1 MLMIRFQR
9 IGRTN
14 DPSFRIVL
22 LEHARA
28 ARTGKIIEQLGSY
41 NPRTKAFSIDD
52 VSVKEWVGKGAQ
64 PTDTVRNLLI
74 AKGVLTGKKVDVFP
88 ASGRKKIAAV
98 AAKAAADAVAAKAAA
113 EAPTEVPAEPAEKVA
128 LVEATPEEVPVE
140 ESIADVPVVQLDN
153 GTAEDGTGPGVS

>member
-28 ARTGKIIEQLGSY
+28 ARTGKIVEQLGNY
-41 NPRTKAFSIDD
+41 NPRTKVFSIDD
-52 VSVKEWVGKGAQ
+52 VSVKEWIGKGAQ

-74 AKGVLTGKKVDVFP
+74 AKGILTGSKVNVFP
-88 ASGRKKIAAV
+88 ASGRKKMAE
-98 AAKAAADAVAAKAAA
+98 AAAPPSS
-113 EAPTEVPAEPAEKVA
+113 EATEVQGKAEEEVA
-128 LVEATPEEVPVE
+128 VEEATIDTPEEALMVE
-140 ESIADVPVVQLDN
+140 SK
-153 GTAEDGTGPGVS
+153 DGAGPGVS

>member
-28 ARTGKIIEQLGSY
+28 ARTGKIIEQLGTY

-52 VSVKEWVGKGAQ
+52 VSVKEWIGKGAQ

-74 AKGVLTGKKVDVFP
+74 SKGVLTGSKVNVFP
-88 ASGRKKIAAV
+88 ASGRKQMAE
-98 AAKAAADAVAAKAAA
+98 AAADAAVAKAAA
-113 EAPTEVPAEPAEKVA
+113 EAPIEVPAEPVEETVP
-128 LVEATPEEVPVE
+128 VEATLEEVVVE
-140 ESIADVPVVQLDN
+140 ESATDVPVVQLDN
-153 GTAEDGTGPGVS
+153 GAAEDGTRPGVS

>member
-28 ARTGKIIEQLGSY
+28 ARTGKIIEQLGTY

-52 VSVKEWVGKGAQ
+52 VSVKEWI
-64 PTDTVRNLLI
+64 R
-74 AKGVLTGKKVDVFP
+74 KGVLTGSKGNVFP
-88 ASGRKKIAAV
+88 ASGRKQMAE
-98 AAKAAADAVAAKAAA
+98 AAADAAVAKAAA
-113 EAPTEVPAEPAEKVA
+113 EAPIEVPAEPVEETVP
-128 LVEATPEEVPVE
+128 VEATLEEVVVE
-140 ESIADVPVVQLDN
+140 ESATDVPVVQLDN
-153 GTAEDGTGPGVS
+153 GAAEDGTRPGVS

>member
-28 ARTGKIIEQLGSY
+28 ARTGKIVEQLGNY
-41 NPRTKAFSIDD
+41 NPRTKAFSIDEAR
-52 VSVKEWVGKGAQ
+52 VQEWIGKGAQ

-74 AKGVLTGKKVDVFP
+74 TKGVLTGSKVDVFP
-88 ASGRKKIAAV
+88 ASGRKKMAEA
-98 AAKAAADAVAAKAAA
+98 AAKAVKEAEDAAAAAKAAA
-113 EAPTEVPAEPAEKVA
+113 EAPVA
-128 LVEATPEEVPVE
+128 APEEVAVE
-140 ESIADVPVVQLDN
+140 EAATDIPEETPASAEASSGEPVV
-153 GTAEDGTGPGVS
+153 ESKDGAGPSVS